1 MVIVENL
8 KGALKHN
15 KAPAIDW
22 TVKGALNLESM
33 DIQLSL
39 EKIMCSS
46 FLQIFLGKFEI

>member
-1 MVIVENL
+1 MVIFENF

-22 TVKGALNLESM
+22 AVKGALNLESM

-39 EKIMCSS
+39 EKKIMCSS
-46 FLQIFLGKFEI
+46 FLEIF